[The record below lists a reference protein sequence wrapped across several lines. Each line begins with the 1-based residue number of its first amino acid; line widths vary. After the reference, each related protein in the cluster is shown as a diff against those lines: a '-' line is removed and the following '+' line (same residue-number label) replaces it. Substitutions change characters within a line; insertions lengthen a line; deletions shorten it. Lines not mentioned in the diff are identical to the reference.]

1 MILLSHNRNSLTLLL
16 QWQED
21 SLTESHIHPLLLRW
35 LSLRGKGSLSSRW
48 AQSWRHLCAACCRP
62 GCSLCRSLP
71 EWTGSS
77 PRTSLLSYHR
87 GNQEW
92 VASSLE
98 EAAAGP
104 FCRDHEGAGCMRGV
118 VDSVAAP
125 TALVPWDSGG
135 VSSRVIGFSGTE
147 P

>member
-1 MILLSHNRNSLTLLL
+1 MLLAVG
-16 QWQED
+16 Q
-21 SLTESHIHPLLLRW
+21 
-35 LSLRGKGSLSSRW
+35 
-48 AQSWRHLCAACCRP
+48 AAACA
-62 GCSLCRSLP
+62 GLYLSGLALLP
-71 EWTGSS
+71 ELAGCHTTGG
-77 PRTSLLSYHR
+77 

-104 FCRDHEGAGCMRGV
+104 FCRDHEGAGFMRGV